1 MAGYFLTVCSRA
13 PWQEVMVGEHQR
25 FPMTTACLLL
35 ALMVVFINAEAEEA
49 ARLKV
54 LSFGGNGNIGSAVLA
69 SLIAEDRFDITM
81 TTRGGWH
88 WDSDT
93 RIGGP

>member
-1 MAGYFLTVCSRA
+1 MAGYFLTVCR
-13 PWQEVMVGEHQR
+13 QEVMVGEHQR
-25 FPMTTACLLL
+25 IPMAMITAYLLL
-35 ALMVVFINAEAEEA
+35 VLTVVTINGEVT
-49 ARLKV
+49 RLKV

-69 SLIAEDRFDITM
+69 SLIAEDRFDIIM

-93 RIGGP
+93 RIGGL